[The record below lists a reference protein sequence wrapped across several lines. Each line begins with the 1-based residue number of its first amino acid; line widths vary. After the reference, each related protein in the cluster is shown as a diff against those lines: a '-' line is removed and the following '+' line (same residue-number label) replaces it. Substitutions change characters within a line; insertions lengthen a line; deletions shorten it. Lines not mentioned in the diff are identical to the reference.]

1 MSNSGGTNGPS
12 SENTDGRAAGAPN
25 AGTALLATLAMAQFM
40 VVLDFTIVN
49 VALPS
54 IQHGLHVAM
63 GTLQWLV
70 SAYAV
75 TFGGFLLLGGR
86 LADIFGR
93 ARLYRIGLCVFVL
106 ASVSGGLAVEPRL
119 LIASR
124 AVQGLGAA
132 LLAPAGLSLLV
143 TSWPDEDQRSHALGV
158 YGAVAS
164 AGFAAG
170 AVIGGL
176 LVEVSWR
183 LVFFVNVPVGV
194 VLFVASWRLL
204 PADPPRQPGRLD
216 VAGALAVTAGV
227 ALLVLGITRAGDT
240 LEPTQP
246 VVAVGAGLVLLVL
259 FVVRERKAAAPLL
272 NLDLFQDRAILG
284 ANECLLAYGACNAG
298 AVLLVTLYLQ
308 EGRGFSPIVTGL
320 CFIPQAVGA
329 FALAGPASK
338 LVPALGPRRALAAGM
353 SLGLLA
359 LVGSAISI
367 ARGPL
372 VGLLASLF
380 VMGISARIVQ
390 VASTLAGTHG
400 PVAARGE
407 GSASAVL
414 TASRQVGSA
423 LGVAVVSA
431 TLVIVH
437 GDASHRTAVA
447 MLVAAAFAS
456 VGLLTTR
463 VVPSG
468 PPQPLLLRLEH
479 LFPRHAGGLP

>member
-1 MSNSGGTNGPS
+1 MSHREPS
-12 SENTDGRAAGAPN
+12 APAASAGYQTAATP
-25 AGTALLATLAMAQFM
+25 GTALLATLAMAQFM

-54 IQHGLHVAM
+54 IQHGLHVAST
-63 GTLQWLV
+63 TLQWLV
-70 SAYAV
+70 SGYAV

-86 LADIFGR
+86 LVDIFGR

-106 ASVSGGLAVEPRL
+106 ASISGGLAVEPRL

-124 AVQGLGAA
+124 AVQGIGAS

-143 TSWPDEDQRSHALGV
+143 TSWPDEAQRSHALGV

-170 AVIGGL
+170 AVVGGL
-176 LVEVSWR
+176 LVEASWR

-204 PADPPRQPGRLD
+204 PADPPRRSGGLD
-216 VAGALAVTAGV
+216 VAGALAATAGV
-227 ALLVLGITRAGDT
+227 ALLVLGVTRAGDT
-240 LEPTQP
+240 LKPTQP
-246 VVAVGAGLVLLVL
+246 AVAVGAGLVLLVA
-259 FVVRERKAAAPLL
+259 FVVRERKAATPLL
-272 NLDLFQDRAILG
+272 NLDLLKDRSILG
-284 ANECLLAYGACNAG
+284 ANECLVAYGVCNAG

-308 EGRGFSPIVTGL
+308 EGRGLRPLLTGL

-359 LVGSAISI
+359 LVGSALSV

-390 VASTLAGTHG
+390 VASTLAGTRG

-414 TASRQVGSA
+414 TASRQIGSA
-423 LGVAVVSA
+423 LGVAVVAA
-431 TLVIVH
+431 TLATVH
-437 GDASHRTAVA
+437 GNWSHRTAVA
-447 MLVAAAFAS
+447 MFVAAAFAL

-468 PPQPLLLRLEH
+468 PAQPLFLRLEH
-479 LFPRHAGGLP
+479 LFSRHAGGLP